1 MTGSRQRVVIL
12 GAGFGGLEVASM
24 LSQAL
29 GDEAETTLVDRAES
43 FVFGFSK
50 LDFMFGHTEAEHVRL
65 PYADAAHP
73 GVRMVRAEVLGI
85 DPVART
91 VTLSSGELA
100 ADILVIALGADLDPA
115 ATPGLVE
122 AGHEFYTVPGAEAAR
137 DALQAFDGGRVVVA
151 VTSTPFKCPPAPSE
165 TALLLH
171 DFLTERGLR
180 DKSTIDLVMPL
191 PKPVPPSPAA
201 SEVILAAFEERGIGW
216 HPGQLVRSVDPA
228 ARTVALGDGGEM
240 AFDLLLAAPKHH
252 APQVVVDAGLTEDG
266 WIPVDRR
273 TLRTRFDGVFAVGD
287 VTSVGTPKAGV
298 FSEGQAAVVAEQI
311 IEQVRGGSSA
321 AEYGGQG
328 VCLMEFGGGQVAKVD
343 VTFAPDRAPYGG
355 MVGPSVENAQEKQSF
370 GAERARRWFGRDW
383 VPVPARK

>member
-1 MTGSRQRVVIL
+1 MTLRKQRVVVL

-24 LSQAL
+24 LSEAL
-29 GDEAETTLVDRAES
+29 GDDVETTVVDRAEH

-50 LDFMFGHTEAEHVRL
+50 LDFMFGHTDAEHVRL
-65 PYADAAHP
+65 PYADVAHP

-91 VTLSSGELA
+91 VTVSSGELE
-100 ADILVIALGADLDPA
+100 ADILVVALGADLDPG
-115 ATPGLVE
+115 ATPGLVA
-122 AGHEFYTVPGAEAAR
+122 AGNEFYTVPGAEAAR
-137 DALQAFDGGRVVVA
+137 EALHAFDGGRVVVA

-180 DKSTIDLVMPL
+180 EHSTIDLVMPL

-201 SEVILAAFEERGIGW
+201 SKMILAAFAERGIGW
-216 HPGQLVRSVDPA
+216 HPGQLVRSVDPE
-228 ARTVALGDGGEM
+228 RHVVALGDGGEM
-240 AFDLLLAAPKHH
+240 PFDLLLAAPKHH
-252 APQVVVDAGLTEDG
+252 APPVVVDSGLTEDG

-273 TLRTRFDGVFAVGD
+273 TLRTRFEGVFAVGD

-298 FSEGQAAVVAEQI
+298 FSEGQAAVVATQI
-311 IEQVRGGSSA
+311 IEQLRGGA
-321 AEYGGQG
+321 ATAEYGGQG
-328 VCLMEFGGGQVAKVD
+328 ICLMEFGGGQVAKVD

-355 MVGPSVENAQEKQSF
+355 MVGPSAAHAAEKQAF
-370 GAERARRWFGRDW
+370 GADRARKWFGRDW
-383 VPVPARK
+383 VPVPARA